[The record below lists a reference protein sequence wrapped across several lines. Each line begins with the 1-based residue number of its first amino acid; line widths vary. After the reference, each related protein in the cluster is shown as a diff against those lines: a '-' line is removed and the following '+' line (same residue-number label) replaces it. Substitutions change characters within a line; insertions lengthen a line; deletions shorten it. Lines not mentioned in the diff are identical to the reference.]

1 MAEQDSFSQIDI
13 HFAKFVERLSG
24 NENPEIFLAAALASR
39 VTGNGDTCLDLATV
53 TEDRLPVSPNKG
65 EQMILPPLDIWRDKL
80 AKSSVIGKPG
90 DYRPLILDKE
100 DRLYLYRYWIYEKR
114 LSDSIKNRIMEDVS
128 ETNWIGLKE
137 SLGRLFSKDVGG
149 GTNWQTVASITAAL
163 KKFCVISGGPGTG
176 KTFTVA
182 KVLALF
188 LEQAEGK
195 RLRIFLS
202 APTGKAAAR
211 LKESMRTAK
220 QTLQCNEKIR
230 SAIPEETFTLHRMLK
245 SIPDSPYF
253 HYNSENPLPTDIVV
267 IDEASMVDLA
277 LMSKLAEATPM
288 DARIILIG
296 DKDQL
301 ASVDA
306 GSVLGDICNRDEI
319 HRFSEKH
326 CKIIEEL
333 TGEKTEMSNCG
344 SFPKNKIQDVIVE
357 LKQSFR
363 FPKGSGIGRFSRAV
377 KKGDADQAIALLQN
391 ADRPTIKWEK
401 IRSSKDLHR
410 ALGAVAVEH
419 YAKPFQTDDPSL
431 ALDSFN
437 RFKILCA
444 VKKGPLGVEAINKSI
459 EQILEREGFIN
470 AETRADNIYYKG
482 QPILITRN
490 DYNHDLFNG
499 DMGVIMPVESAYDHE
514 LNLFF
519 PGTLA
524 GTKRLPLYQLPPNE
538 TAYAMTVH
546 KSQGSEFDDVV
557 LVLPDQD
564 FPVLTRELLYTAVTR
579 ARRNVLI
586 WGSEPIL
593 RNMIS
598 RKIERTSGLRDALW
612 K

>member
-1 MAEQDSFSQIDI
+1 VAEQNIFSQIDI
-13 HFAKFVERLSG
+13 HFAKLVERLSG

-39 VTGNGDTCLDLATV
+39 VTRNGDTCLDLAAV
-53 TEDRLPVSPNKG
+53 IEDRLPVSPYKR

-80 AKSSVIGKPG
+80 TKSPVVGKPG
-90 DYRPLILDKE
+90 DYSPLILDKE
-100 DRLYLYRYWIYEKR
+100 DRLYLYRYWIYEKK
-114 LSDSIKNRIMEDVS
+114 LSDSIKNRIKEDVS
-128 ETNWIGLKE
+128 EINWIGLKE
-137 SLGRLFSKDVGG
+137 SLGRLFSKDVGE
-149 GTNWQTVASITAAL
+149 GTNWQTVASVTAAL

-176 KTFTVA
+176 KTFIVA

-195 RLRIFLS
+195 RPRIFLS

-211 LKESMRTAK
+211 LKETMQTAK
-220 QTLQCNEKIR
+220 QTLRCNEKIR
-230 SAIPEETFTLHRMLK
+230 SAIPEEAFTLHRMLK

-253 HYNSENPLPTDIVV
+253 HYNSENPLPADIVV

-277 LMSKLAEATPM
+277 LMSKLVEATPM

-306 GSVLGDICNRDEI
+306 GSVLGDICNRNEI
-319 HRFSEKH
+319 HLFSESH
-326 CKIIEEL
+326 CSVIREL
-333 TGEKTEMSNCG
+333 TGEKIKISNCG
-344 SFPKNKIQDVIVE
+344 SIPKYKIQDVIVE

-363 FPKGSGIGRFSRAV
+363 FPKGSGIGRFNRAV
-377 KKGDADQAIALLQN
+377 KKGDADRAIELLQN

-401 IRSSKDLHR
+401 IRSPKDLHR
-410 ALGAVAVEH
+410 ALGEVAVKH

-431 ALDSFN
+431 ALDYYN
-437 RFKILCA
+437 EFKILCA
-444 VKKGPLGVEAINKSI
+444 VKRGPLGVEVINKSI
-459 EQILEREGFIN
+459 EQILEREGFVN

-490 DYNHDLFNG
+490 DYSHDLFNG
-499 DMGVIMPVESAYDHE
+499 DMGVIMPVEDAYDHE

-519 PGTLA
+519 PGTLT

-564 FPVLTRELLYTAVTR
+564 FPVLTRELLYTAITR

-593 RNMIS
+593 RNTIS

>member
-1 MAEQDSFSQIDI
+1 MAEKDFFSQIDI

-24 NENPEIFLAAALASR
+24 NENPEIFLAAALVSR

-53 TEDRLPVSPNKG
+53 TEDRLPAPPYKR

-80 AKSSVIGKPG
+80 AKSPVVGKPG

-114 LSDSIKNRIMEDVS
+114 LSDSIKNRTMEDVS
-128 ETNWIGLKE
+128 EINWIGLKE
-137 SLGRLFSKDVGG
+137 SLRRLFSKDAGE
-149 GTNWQTVASITAAL
+149 GTNWQTVASVTAVL

-182 KVLALF
+182 KILALF

-195 RLRIFLS
+195 KLRIFLS

-211 LKESMRTAK
+211 LKESMQTAK
-220 QTLQCNEKIR
+220 QTLRCNEKIR
-230 SAIPEETFTLHRMLK
+230 SAIPEEAFTLHRMLK

-253 HYNSENPLPTDIVV
+253 HYNSENPLPADIVV

-277 LMSKLAEATPM
+277 LMSKLVEATPV

-306 GSVLGDICNRDEI
+306 GSVLGDICNRNEI

-326 CKIIEEL
+326 CSIIKEL
-333 TGEKTEMSNCG
+333 TGEKIEISNCG
-344 SFPKNKIQDVIVE
+344 SFPKNRIQDAIVE

-363 FPKGSGIGRFSRAV
+363 FPKGSAIGRFSQAV
-377 KKGDADQAIALLQN
+377 KNGDADRAIELLQN
-391 ADRPTIKWEK
+391 ADRPTIKWKK
-401 IRSSKDLHR
+401 IRSPKDLHG
-410 ALGAVAVEH
+410 ALGEVAVKH

-431 ALDSFN
+431 ALDYFN

-459 EQILEREGFIN
+459 EQILEREGFID

-499 DMGVIMPVESAYDHE
+499 DMGVIMPVEGAYDHE

-519 PGTLA
+519 PGTLS

>member
-1 MAEQDSFSQIDI
+1 MVEQDFFSQMDI
-13 HFAKFVERLSG
+13 HFAKFFERLSG

-53 TEDRLPVSPNKG
+53 TGDWLPAPPYKR

-80 AKSSVIGKPG
+80 AKSPVVGKPG

-128 ETNWIGLKE
+128 EINWIGLKE
-137 SLGRLFSKDVGG
+137 SLRRLFSKDGG
-149 GTNWQTVASITAAL
+149 EGTNWQTVASVTAAL

-176 KTFTVA
+176 KTFIVA
-182 KVLALF
+182 KILAIF

-211 LKESMRTAK
+211 LKESMQTAK

-230 SAIPEETFTLHRMLK
+230 SAIPEEAFTLHRMLK

-253 HYNSENPLPTDIVV
+253 HYNSENPLPADIVV

-277 LMSKLAEATPM
+277 LMSKLVEATPM

-306 GSVLGDICNRDEI
+306 GSVLGDICNRNEI
-319 HRFSEKH
+319 HRFSKKH
-326 CKIIEEL
+326 CSIIKEL
-333 TGEKTEMSNCG
+333 TGEKIEISNCG
-344 SFPKNKIQDVIVE
+344 SFPKNRIQDAIVE

-363 FPKGSGIGRFSRAV
+363 FPKGSAIGRFSQAV
-377 KKGDADQAIALLQN
+377 KNGDADRAIELLQN
-391 ADRPTIKWEK
+391 ADRPTIKWKK
-401 IRSSKDLHR
+401 IRSPKDLHR
-410 ALGAVAVEH
+410 ALGEVAVKH

-431 ALDSFN
+431 ALDYFN

-499 DMGVIMPVESAYDHE
+499 DMGVIMPVEGAYDHE

-519 PGTLA
+519 PGTLT

-593 RNMIS
+593 RNTIS

>member
-1 MAEQDSFSQIDI
+1 MAEKNFFSQIDI

-24 NENPEIFLAAALASR
+24 NENPEIFLAAALVSR

-53 TEDRLPVSPNKG
+53 TEDRLPAPPYKR

-80 AKSSVIGKPG
+80 AKSPVVGKPG

-100 DRLYLYRYWIYEKR
+100 DRLYLYRYWIYEKK
-114 LSDSIKNRIMEDVS
+114 LSDSIKNRIKEDVS
-128 ETNWIGLKE
+128 KINWIGLKE
-137 SLGRLFSKDVGG
+137 SIRRLFSKDVGE
-149 GTNWQTVASITAAL
+149 GTNWQTVASATAAL

-182 KVLALF
+182 KILALF

-211 LKESMRTAK
+211 LKEAMRTAK
-220 QTLQCNEKIR
+220 QALQCNEKIR
-230 SAIPEETFTLHRMLK
+230 SAIPEEAFTLHRMLK

-253 HYNSENPLPTDIVV
+253 HYNSENPLPADIVV

-277 LMSKLAEATPM
+277 LMSKLVEATPM

-306 GSVLGDICNRDEI
+306 GSVLGDICNRNEI
-319 HRFSEKH
+319 HRFSESY
-326 CKIIEEL
+326 CSIIKEL
-333 TGEKTEMSNCG
+333 TGEKIEMSNCG
-344 SFPKNKIQDVIVE
+344 SFSKNRIQDVIVE

-377 KKGDADQAIALLQN
+377 KKGDADQAIELLQN
-391 ADRPTIKWEK
+391 ADRPTIKWER
-401 IRSSKDLHR
+401 IRSPKDLHR
-410 ALGAVAVEH
+410 ALGEVAVKH

-431 ALDSFN
+431 ALDYFS

-470 AETRADNIYYKG
+470 AETRTGNIYYKG

-499 DMGVIMPVESAYDHE
+499 DMGVIMPVEGEYDHE

-519 PGTLA
+519 SGTPA
-524 GTKRLPLYQLPPNE
+524 ETKRLPLYQLPPNE

>member
-1 MAEQDSFSQIDI
+1 MAEQDFFSQIDI

-53 TEDRLPVSPNKG
+53 TEDRIPVSTYKR
-65 EQMILPPLDIWRDKL
+65 ERMILPPLDIWRDKL
-80 AKSSVIGKPG
+80 AKSPVVGKPG

-128 ETNWIGLKE
+128 EINWIGLKE
-137 SLGRLFSKDVGG
+137 SLRRLFSKDVGE
-149 GTNWQTVASITAAL
+149 GTNWQTVASVTAAL

-182 KVLALF
+182 KILALF
-188 LEQAEGK
+188 LEQAEGR

-211 LKESMRTAK
+211 LKESMQAAK
-220 QTLQCNEKIR
+220 QALQCNEKIR

-253 HYNSENPLPTDIVV
+253 HYNSENPLPADIVV

-277 LMSKLAEATPM
+277 LMSKFVEATPM

-306 GSVLGDICNRDEI
+306 GSVLGDICNRNGI
-319 HRFSEKH
+319 HRFSESY
-326 CKIIEEL
+326 CSIIKEL
-333 TGEKTEMSNCG
+333 TGEKIEMSNYG
-344 SFPKNKIQDVIVE
+344 SFSKNRIQDVIVE

-363 FPKGSGIGRFSRAV
+363 FPKGSGIDRFSRAV
-377 KKGDADQAIALLQN
+377 KKGDADQAIELLQN

-410 ALGAVAVEH
+410 ALGEVVVKH
-419 YAKPFQTDDPSL
+419 YAKPFQTDDPAL
-431 ALDSFN
+431 ALDYFN

-459 EQILEREGFIN
+459 EQILERKGFIN
-470 AETRADNIYYKG
+470 AETRTGNIYYKG

-499 DMGVIMPVESAYDHE
+499 DMGVIMPVEGAYDHE

-519 PGTLA
+519 SGTSA

-586 WGSEPIL
+586 WSSEPIL